1 MSGIFRFFVTYWV
14 KPVRFREG
22 LNSFSIFFT
31 SQLILLGSITQW
43 KRLSYDGYVY
53 PDWAQAVAWLL
64 ALCSFVAIPVRAI
77 TEIVHHKGSF
87 REVRSKLYIKVKRSK
102 LYIICFNI
110 LYIQN
115 ISPFLTG
122 SNPRIKCGQ
131 PNVKKFGHSRNKF
144 KHSKPSCRHIISMLE
159 SFRSCLGLCLSYLS
173 CSTLQRLMRAVRADV
188 SVLNAVGD
196 RHNLRPQR

>member
-22 LNSFSIFFT
+22 LNSFSICFT

-77 TEIVHHKGSF
+77 SEIVHHKGSF
-87 REVRSKLYIKVKRSK
+87 REVRSKIFYT
-102 LYIICFNI
+102 ICFK
-110 LYIQN
+110 LLFFQN
-115 ISPFLTG
+115 ICLFLTS
-122 SNPRIKCGQ
+122 SNARIKFAVERA
-131 PNVKKFGHSRNKF
+131 NAMKFGHSRNTF
-144 KHSKPSCRHIISMLE
+144 KHSKPSCWRIMSMWV

-188 SVLNAVGD
+188 SVLNAVAD

>member
-1 MSGIFRFFVTYWV
+1 MPRMTGSACANIDSSPVKPRANSMRTDAPSRKFSFVVSGIFRFFVMYWV

-87 REVRSKLYIKVKRSK
+87 REVRSKLFLYY
-102 LYIICFNI
+102 LFQYII
-110 LYIQN
+110 
-115 ISPFLTG
+115 
-122 SNPRIKCGQ
+122 
-131 PNVKKFGHSRNKF
+131 
-144 KHSKPSCRHIISMLE
+144 HSKHFSVPDWLKFPDKIWTGKCWEVR
-159 SFRSCLGLCLSYLS
+159 SF
-173 CSTLQRLMRAVRADV
+173 
-188 SVLNAVGD
+188 
-196 RHNLRPQR
+196 PK

>member
-22 LNSFSIFFT
+22 LNSFSICFT

-87 REVRSKLYIKVKRSK
+87 REVRSKLFLYY
-102 LYIICFNI
+102 LFQYIIHSKHF
-110 LYIQN
+110 
-115 ISPFLTG
+115 PFLTG
-122 SNPRIKCGQ
+122 SNPRIKFRQ
-131 PNVKKFGHSRNKF
+131 ANVKKFGHSRNKF

-159 SFRSCLGLCLSYLS
+159 SFKSCLGLCLSYLS

-188 SVLNAVGD
+188 SVLNAVAD